1 MSHRYDYPDNSD
13 IIAQKARGRN
23 ERARLSFG
31 KKLDILDKLRDD
43 VAFILQSRRARSRV
57 PKRSSKRVAGTVD

>member
-23 ERARLSFG
+23 ERARLNFG

-43 VAFILQSRRARSRV
+43 VAFTVQSRQARSRA
-57 PKRSSKRVAGTVD
+57 PKRSSERMAGTVD